1 MSEREWD
8 SADSDA
14 HQDRVEA
21 GEITQDG
28 SPREPGLD
36 EWGQSGLDPWTEWPY
51 GPPPPYAGYIGAD
64 GRVVPPDPEAQAEH
78 ERTCLGTEPG
88 PEAGS

>member
-1 MSEREWD
+1 MSKKFIYLPKPEPVIDPVGDAPEWD

-28 SPREPGLD
+28 EPRQPGTD
-36 EWGQSGLDPWTEWPY
+36 EWGHRQ
-51 GPPPPYAGYIGAD
+51 
-64 GRVVPPDPEAQAEH
+64 
-78 ERTCLGTEPG
+78 
-88 PEAGS
+88 PEAGG